1 LLAFLILPANINDM
15 ATRKNRD
22 KAERADFPLRLWAE
36 RLKEARSYF
45 RDTQEAMAARLG
57 VSYRTYQGYETGVA
71 APKLEIIGRLVE
83 LGFNPDWLLRGEAP
97 MRALSPAR
105 IDARVDELEREG
117 QLRPLDPGIA
127 RIPYYEDARL
137 GAGGGAL
144 IEASSTR
151 SVAFDELMLKRDF
164 GVAPREL
171 AVIPVH
177 GNSME
182 PTIRSGELVLIDMSE
197 AGRALSSAIYAIRL
211 DGALMVKRLEPTG
224 GRRIEVK
231 SDNPLS
237 SSHTLTLDDAT
248 DFAIIGR
255 VAVVFR
261 KL

>member
-1 LLAFLILPANINDM
+1 M

-22 KAERADFPLRLWAE
+22 IATRDEGNPAIWAE
-36 RLKEARSYF
+36 RLKEARRYF

-57 VSYRTYQGYETGVA
+57 VSYRTYQGYESGVA
-71 APKLEIIGRLVE
+71 APKLDIIGRLVE

-97 MRALSPAR
+97 MRDVSPAR

-117 QLRPLDPGIA
+117 QLRPLDPNIA
-127 RIPYYEDARL
+127 RVPYYEDARL
-137 GAGGGAL
+137 AAGGGAL